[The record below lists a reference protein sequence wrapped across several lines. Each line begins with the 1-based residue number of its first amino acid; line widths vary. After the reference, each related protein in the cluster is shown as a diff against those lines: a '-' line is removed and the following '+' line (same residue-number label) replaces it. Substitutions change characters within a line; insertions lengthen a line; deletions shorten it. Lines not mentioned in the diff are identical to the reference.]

1 MLYDLDLVLID
12 FAYYNTVSRTY
23 SAINEN
29 YRTIEEQNRIIA
41 ENNAAIASQNLAMSA
56 QTRLADESYNLA
68 TSLGLVQSYADANVK
83 YYYDDG
89 VFFIDGKDGQYQ
101 TIIPPAG
108 AIISELPDDYETVVL
123 GGQQYY
129 RVDNT
134 IYRMVVIDGKAYF
147 EVLGQQ
153 VN

>member
-12 FAYYNTVSRTY
+12 FAYYNTINRTY
-23 SAINEN
+23 SAINDN
-29 YRTIEEQNRIIA
+29 YRTIEEQNRVIA
-41 ENNAAIASQNLAMSA
+41 ENNAAIASQNAALAA
-56 QTRLADESYNLA
+56 GNTLADASYNLA
-68 TSLGLVQSYADANVK
+68 ASLGLVQSFADANVK

-89 VFFIDGKDGQYQ
+89 VFFIEGKDGQYQ

-123 GGQQYY
+123 GGQEYY